1 MAKSTETPAI
11 TSVESPIVPDP
22 IARSIVAIVEAC
34 SRFRWTVLAL
44 AILVTI
50 AAGYYTATHFA
61 ITTNT
66 NNFIS
71 EKLQWRQNLI
81 ALDKAFPQ
89 RDDQIVVVIDGKTP
103 ELAEAAAQSLTDRL
117 KRRPDLYQSV
127 VRPEGGPYFNQN
139 ALLFQPVA
147 DLQHRLKG
155 LSEAKPFLITLAYDP
170 SLRGIVK
177 AVSLIIQ
184 GVKTKDV
191 TLDDVDVDRPMA
203 LLGDAFDGV
212 LAGRPVFFSW
222 RGLLAE
228 QPADPR
234 ELRRFIEVKPVLD
247 YAALMPGERAS
258 DFIRGTAR
266 DLGISPELGVT
277 VRLTGLVPMA
287 DEEFG
292 NIADGA
298 GLNAAGTG
306 LTVLLIIWLALKSGR
321 IVLAVGLSVVAGL
334 AATAAVG
341 LMMVGAFNLISVAFA
356 VLFVGIGTD
365 FGIQFSVRYRAERF
379 KEARLEKALTQ
390 AAARAGRPLALAA
403 AATAAGFYSFLPTD
417 YRGVSELG
425 LIAGTGMFIAFF
437 AAISILPALLTL
449 LRPPPEQEPV
459 GYQFL
464 APVDRFMTKHRYA
477 IVIGTLTV
485 ALAGAPLLRHLHFDF
500 NPLNLR
506 SPKVESVATLLDLM
520 KDPNTDT
527 NTIDVLAPSLA
538 EAPPLIARLQQL
550 PEAARVTSLASF
562 IPQDQDEK
570 LAIIAP
576 LAKSLTPLLDPAREK
591 EPPTDA
597 EDVEAMERAAAAFDA
612 MATGVTGTGADDA
625 RRLAG
630 LLHKMAEAPPQ
641 KRDAAR
647 EALIP
652 SLDTMLDLLRASLT
666 AGKVTVASIPPD
678 LARNWV
684 SADGRARIEV
694 APAGDANDN
703 DTLLRFAKA
712 VRTIDPNAMGEP
724 IAVQESGNTVVKAF
738 IEAGLWALISISVLL
753 FIVLRRV
760 TDVLL
765 TLVPLLLAGAVTLEI
780 TVLIGLPLNFANII
794 ALPLL
799 LGLGVAFKIYFV
811 MAWRAG
817 TTNLLQSSFTRAV
830 FFSAMTTATA
840 FGSLWLSKH
849 PGTSSM
855 GKLLAL
861 SLVCTL
867 AAAIL
872 FQPAL
877 MGPPRKVNLS
887 GEDA

>member
-1 MAKSTETPAI
+1 
-11 TSVESPIVPDP
+11 
-22 IARSIVAIVEAC
+22 
-34 SRFRWTVLAL
+34 
-44 AILVTI
+44 
-50 AAGYYTATHFA
+50 
-61 ITTNT
+61 
-66 NNFIS
+66 
-71 EKLQWRQNLI
+71 
-81 ALDKAFPQ
+81 
-89 RDDQIVVVIDGKTP
+89 
-103 ELAEAAAQSLTDRL
+103 
-117 KRRPDLYQSV
+117 
-127 VRPEGGPYFNQN
+127 
-139 ALLFQPVA
+139 
-147 DLQHRLKG
+147 
-155 LSEAKPFLITLAYDP
+155 
-170 SLRGIVK
+170 
-177 AVSLIIQ
+177 
-184 GVKTKDV
+184 
-191 TLDDVDVDRPMA
+191 
-203 LLGDAFDGV
+203 
-212 LAGRPVFFSW
+212 
-222 RGLLAE
+222 
-228 QPADPR
+228 
-234 ELRRFIEVKPVLD
+234 
-247 YAALMPGERAS
+247 
-258 DFIRGTAR
+258 
-266 DLGISPELGVT
+266 
-277 VRLTGLVPMA
+277 
-287 DEEFG
+287 
-292 NIADGA
+292 
-298 GLNAAGTG
+298 
-306 LTVLLIIWLALKSGR
+306 
-321 IVLAVGLSVVAGL
+321 
-334 AATAAVG
+334 
-341 LMMVGAFNLISVAFA
+341 
-356 VLFVGIGTD
+356 
-365 FGIQFSVRYRAERF
+365 
-379 KEARLEKALTQ
+379 
-390 AAARAGRPLALAA
+390 
-403 AATAAGFYSFLPTD
+403 
-417 YRGVSELG
+417 
-425 LIAGTGMFIAFF
+425 MFIAFF
-437 AAISILPALLTL
+437 AAITILPALLTL

-464 APVDRFMTKHRYA
+464 APADRFMTKHRYA
-477 IVIGTLTV
+477 IVIGTLLV
-485 ALAGAPLLRHLHFDF
+485 ALAGTPLLRHLHFDF

-550 PEAARVTSLASF
+550 PEAARVTSLLSF

-576 LAKSLTPLLDPAREK
+576 LAKSLTPLLDLSREK

-597 EDVEAMERAAAAFDA
+597 EDVEAMERAADAFAAT
-612 MATGVTGTGADDA
+612 ATGVTGKGADDA

-647 EALIP
+647 EAFIP

-666 AGKVTVASIPPD
+666 AKKVTVASIPSD

-703 DTLLRFAKA
+703 DNLLRFAKA

-817 TTNLLQSSFTRAV
+817 TTNLLQSSLTRAV

-872 FQPAL
+872 FQPAR
-877 MGPPRKVNLS
+877 MGPPRKVNLTCH
-887 GEDA
+887 AP

>member
-1 MAKSTETPAI
+1 
-11 TSVESPIVPDP
+11 
-22 IARSIVAIVEAC
+22 
-34 SRFRWTVLAL
+34 
-44 AILVTI
+44 
-50 AAGYYTATHFA
+50 
-61 ITTNT
+61 
-66 NNFIS
+66 
-71 EKLQWRQNLI
+71 
-81 ALDKAFPQ
+81 
-89 RDDQIVVVIDGKTP
+89 
-103 ELAEAAAQSLTDRL
+103 
-117 KRRPDLYQSV
+117 
-127 VRPEGGPYFNQN
+127 
-139 ALLFQPVA
+139 
-147 DLQHRLKG
+147 
-155 LSEAKPFLITLAYDP
+155 
-170 SLRGIVK
+170 
-177 AVSLIIQ
+177 
-184 GVKTKDV
+184 
-191 TLDDVDVDRPMA
+191 
-203 LLGDAFDGV
+203 
-212 LAGRPVFFSW
+212 VFFSW
-222 RGLLAE
+222 RGLMSE
-228 QPADPR
+228 QPPDPR

-258 DFIRGTAR
+258 DFIRNTAR
-266 DLGISPELGVT
+266 DLGISPESGVT
-277 VRLTGLVPMA
+277 IRLTGLVPMA

-298 GLNAAGTG
+298 GRNALVTA
-306 LTVLLIIWLALKSGR
+306 LIVLFIVWCALKSGR

-341 LMMVGAFNLISVAFA
+341 LMMVGALNLISVAFA
-356 VLFVGIGTD
+356 VLFVGIGVD
-365 FGIQFSVRYRAERF
+365 FGIQFSVRYRAERY
-379 KEARLEKALTQ
+379 KEARLDKALAQ
-390 AAARAGRPLALAA
+390 AAAKAGRPLALAA

-437 AAISILPALLTL
+437 SAITVLPALLSV

-459 GYQFL
+459 GYLFL
-464 APVDRFMTKHRYA
+464 APADRFMTKHRYA
-477 IVIGTLTV
+477 VVTVTLLV
-485 ALAGAPLLRHLHFDF
+485 ALAGTPLLRHLHFDF

-506 SPKVESVATLLDLM
+506 SSKVESVATLLDLM
-520 KDPNTDT
+520 KDPDTDT

-538 EAPPLIARLQQL
+538 DAPPLIARLQRL
-550 PEAARVTSLASF
+550 PEVARVTSLESF

-576 LAKSLTPLLDPAREK
+576 LAKSLAPLLDPAREK
-591 EPPTDA
+591 EPPTDLQ
-597 EDVEAMERAAAAFDA
+597 DVEEMERAAVAFETTAAGL
-612 MATGVTGTGADDA
+612 TGKGADDA

-630 LLHKMAEAPPQ
+630 LLHKMVAAPPQ
-641 KRDAAR
+641 IRDAAR
-647 EALIP
+647 DALIP
-652 SLDTMLDLLRASLT
+652 GLDTMLDLLRASLT
-666 AGKVTVASIPPD
+666 AQKVTAASIPPD

-694 APAGDANDN
+694 APSGDANDN

-724 IAVQESGNTVVKAF
+724 IAVQESGDTVVRAF
-738 IEAGLWALISISVLL
+738 IEAGLWALLSISVLL

-817 TTNLLQSSFTRAV
+817 TVNLLQSSLTRAV

-840 FGSLWLSKH
+840 FGSLWMSKH

-887 GEDA
+887 GEEA

>member
-11 TSVESPIVPDP
+11 TSIEKPIAPDP
-22 IARSIVAIVEAC
+22 IARSIVAIVGAC

-50 AAGYYTATHFA
+50 ASGYYTATHFA
-61 ITTNT
+61 INTNT
-66 NNFIS
+66 NEFIS
-71 EKLQWRQNLI
+71 ARLQWRQNLI

-89 RDDQIVVVIDGKTP
+89 RDDQIVVVIDGATP
-103 ELAEAAAQSLTDRL
+103 ELAESAAQSLTDRL
-117 KRRPDLYQSV
+117 RRPDLYQSV
-127 VRPEGGPYFNQN
+127 VRPDGGSYFNQN
-139 ALLFQPVA
+139 ALLFEPVA
-147 DLQHRLKG
+147 DLQRTIKE
-155 LSEAKPFLITLAYDP
+155 LSHARPFLMALASDP

-177 AVSLIIQ
+177 AVSFINQ
-184 GVKTKDV
+184 GVQAQAG
-191 TLDDVDVDRPMA
+191 TLDDFDRPMA

-212 LAGRPVFFSW
+212 LARRPVFFSW

-228 QPADPR
+228 RPADPR

-258 DFIRGTAR
+258 DFIRQSAS
-266 DLGISPELGVT
+266 DLGLSPKSGVT

-292 NIADGA
+292 NVADGA
-298 GLNAAGTG
+298 GRNAAVTA
-306 LTVLLIIWLALKSGR
+306 LIVLFIVWSALKSAR
-321 IVLAVGLSVVAGL
+321 IVLAVALSVVTGL

-341 LMMVGAFNLISVAFA
+341 LMMVGALNLISVAFA

-365 FGIQFSVRYRAERF
+365 FGIQFSVRYRAERH
-379 KEARLEKALTQ
+379 KEARLDKALTQ
-390 AAARAGRPLALAA
+390 AAAKAGRPLALAA

-437 AAISILPALLTL
+437 AAITILPAVLTL

-464 APVDRFMTKHRYA
+464 APADRFMAKHRYA
-477 IVIGTLTV
+477 IVIGTLLV
-485 ALAGAPLLRHLHFDF
+485 ALAGTPLLRHLHFDF

-550 PEAARVTSLASF
+550 PEVARVTSLESF

-576 LAKSLTPLLDPAREK
+576 LAKSLTPLLDPVREK

-597 EDVEAMERAAAAFDA
+597 EDVEAMERAAAAFA
-612 MATGVTGTGADDA
+612 ATATGVTGKGADDA

-641 KRDAAR
+641 SRDAAR

-652 SLDTMLDLLRASLT
+652 NLDTMLDLLRASLT
-666 AGKVTVASIPPD
+666 ARKVTVASIPPD

-724 IAVQESGNTVVKAF
+724 IAVQESGDTVVSAF
-738 IEAGLWALISISVLL
+738 VEAGLWALISISVLL

-765 TLVPLLLAGAVTLEI
+765 TLVPLLLAGVVTLEI

-817 TTNLLQSSFTRAV
+817 TTNLLQSSLTRAV

-887 GEDA
+887 GEEA